1 MVQVLWVIGNRN
13 VGKEIV
19 ISISYILKVHKTF
32 YKCSYT
38 VTWTFKT
45 TPKQPCGTLINQW
58 TYYFRFSSIRFT
70 LIWWTRHYMS
80 LDPFFKK
87 KKSHP
92 LPCRLCTSPCTPSPF
107 FFDRVYALPFVH
119 FLSYFYAILVRWK
132 SQLFIIYF

>member
-13 VGKEIV
+13 IGKEIV

-38 VTWTFKT
+38 ATWTFKT

-87 KKSHP
+87 KNHIPSRVAYVHLRVRP
-92 LPCRLCTSPCTPSPF
+92 PPFFLTGCTPSP
-107 FFDRVYALPFVH
+107 
-119 FLSYFYAILVRWK
+119 
-132 SQLFIIYF
+132 LFIFSPIFMLF